1 MGIETQ
7 SPLSKFQRIVEA
19 KEMKRVIA
27 RLDIKGNRLV
37 KGIHLEGWRFLPN
50 HPNDYCFDYYRQGVD
65 EIIYVDAVASLYDRD
80 SLKEII
86 KKTSESVFV
95 PITVGGGIRSIE
107 DAFEIL
113 RSGADKV
120 AICSQAVKTPEIIS
134 EVAGKFGNQCMVLS
148 IQAKKN
154 RNGSYSVWYDV
165 AREKTEIDVVEWAQ
179 KGEELGAGEIL
190 LTSID
195 HEGLERGMD
204 KDLIAKVSKAVSIPV
219 IASGGFG
226 KPADFNDAITSGADA
241 VAIAKSLHYGRT
253 NIGEIKRAARE
264 AGITVRL

>member
-1 MGIETQ
+1 
-7 SPLSKFQRIVEA
+7 
-19 KEMKRVIA
+19 MKRVIA

-37 KGIHLEGWRFLPN
+37 KGIHLEGWRFLPE
-50 HPNDYCFDYYRQGVD
+50 HPNEYCYKYYLQGVD
-65 EIIYVDAVASLYDRD
+65 EIIYVDAVASLYNRD

-86 KKTSESVFV
+86 KKTTDNVFV
-95 PITVGGGIRSIE
+95 PITVGGGIRTVE
-107 DAFEIL
+107 DAYDIL

-120 AICSQAVKTPEIIS
+120 AICTQAVKHPEIIS

-154 RNGSYSVWYDV
+154 QSGSYSVWYDV

-179 KGEELGAGEIL
+179 RGEELGAGEIL

-204 KDLIAKVSKAVSIPV
+204 AELISLVSKAVNIPV
-219 IASGGFG
+219 IASGGLG
-226 KPADFNDAITSGADA
+226 KASHFVDAVKSGADA
-241 VAIAKSLHYGRT
+241 VAVAKALHYDKLT
-253 NIGEIKRAARE
+253 IQEIKKEARE
-264 AGITVRL
+264 FNIKVR

>member
-1 MGIETQ
+1 
-7 SPLSKFQRIVEA
+7 
-19 KEMKRVIA
+19 MKRVIA
-27 RLDIKGNRLV
+27 RLDIKGHKLV
-37 KGIHLEGWRFLPN
+37 KGIHLEGWRFLPD
-50 HPNDYCFDYYRQGVD
+50 HPNNYCYKYYLQGAD

-86 KKTSESVFV
+86 RKTTESVFV
-95 PITVGGGIRSIE
+95 PITVGGGIRSVE

-120 AICSQAVKTPEIIS
+120 AICSQAVKAPEIIS

-154 RNGSYSVWYDV
+154 NNGSFSVWYDV
-165 AREKTEIDVVEWAQ
+165 AREKTEMDVVEWAQ
-179 KGEELGAGEIL
+179 KGEALGAGEIL

-204 KDLIAKVSKAVSIPV
+204 TELIGMVSKAVRIPV

-226 KPADFNDAITSGADA
+226 KPEDFTAAVRSGADA
-241 VAIAKSLHYGRT
+241 VAVAKSLHYDKVT
-253 NIGEIKRAARE
+253 IEQIKAE
-264 AGITVRL
+264 AKQSGINVR

>member
-1 MGIETQ
+1 
-7 SPLSKFQRIVEA
+7 
-19 KEMKRVIA
+19 MKRVIA

-37 KGIHLEGWRFLPN
+37 KGIHLEGWRFLSES
-50 HPNDYCFDYYRQGVD
+50 PNDYCFGYYEHGID

-86 KKTSESVFV
+86 KRTTDNVFV
-95 PITVGGGIRSIE
+95 PLTVGGGIRSVE

-120 AICSQAVKTPEIIS
+120 AICSQAVKTPNIIS
-134 EVAGKFGNQCMVLS
+134 EVASKFGNQCMVLS

-154 RNGSYSVWYDV
+154 QNGNYSVWYDV
-165 AREKTEIDVVEWAQ
+165 AREKTEIDVVEWAV

-195 HEGLERGMD
+195 KEGLEKGMD
-204 KDLIAKVSKAVSIPV
+204 YQLIEMVSKAVSIPV
-219 IASGGFG
+219 IASGGYG
-226 KPADFNDAITSGADA
+226 KPADFVSAINSGADA
-241 VAIAKSLHYGRT
+241 VAIAKSLHYKKSSV
-253 NIGEIKRAARE
+253 EDVKKAAKE
-264 AGITVRL
+264 AGIEVR

>member
-1 MGIETQ
+1 
-7 SPLSKFQRIVEA
+7 
-19 KEMKRVIA
+19 MKRVIA

-37 KGIHLEGWRFLPN
+37 KGIHLEGWRFLPE
-50 HPNDYCFDYYRQGVD
+50 HPNEYCYKYYLQGVD
-65 EIIYVDAVASLYDRD
+65 EIIYVDAVASLYNRD

-86 KKTSESVFV
+86 KKTTDNVFV
-95 PITVGGGIRSIE
+95 PITVGGGIRTVE
-107 DAFEIL
+107 DAYDIL

-120 AICSQAVKTPEIIS
+120 AICTQAVKNPEIIS
-134 EVAGKFGNQCMVLS
+134 EIAGKFGNQCMVLS

-154 RNGSYSVWYDV
+154 QNGSFSVWYDV

-204 KDLIAKVSKAVSIPV
+204 TELIALVSKAVKIPV
-219 IASGGFG
+219 IASGGLG
-226 KPADFNDAITSGADA
+226 KANHFVEAIESGADA
-241 VAIAKSLHYGRT
+241 VAIAKALHYDKLS
-253 NIGEIKRAARE
+253 IKDIKTE
-264 AGITVRL
+264 ASKHQIKVR

>member
-1 MGIETQ
+1 
-7 SPLSKFQRIVEA
+7 
-19 KEMKRVIA
+19 MKRVIA

-37 KGIHLEGWRFLPN
+37 KGIHLEGWRFLAD
-50 HPNDYCFDYYRQGVD
+50 HPNDYCFKYYQHGID
-65 EIIYVDAVASLYDRD
+65 EIIYVDAVASLYNRD

-86 KKTSESVFV
+86 KKTTDNVFV
-95 PITVGGGIRSIE
+95 PLTVGGGIRSVE

-120 AICSQAVKTPEIIS
+120 AICSQAVKTPHIIS
-134 EVAGKFGNQCMVLS
+134 EVASKFGNQCMVLS

-154 RNGSYSVWYDV
+154 QNGSYSVWYDV
-165 AREKTEIDVVEWAQ
+165 AREKTEIDVIEWAQ

-195 HEGLERGMD
+195 FEGLEKGMD
-204 KDLIAKVSKAVSIPV
+204 VELINLVSNAVSIPV

-226 KPADFNDAITSGADA
+226 KPQDFVHAINSGADA
-241 VAIAKSLHYGRT
+241 VAVAKSLHYEHSS
-253 NIGEIKRAARE
+253 IEDIKKAAKE
-264 AGITVRL
+264 AGIQVR